1 MMIVTIGYQ
10 DYALSTKD
18 AVTIMD
24 ILGNAERYEERYVS
38 KDDKNNTTG
47 DSYQTFHV
55 YENDT
60 VFTAKLIPNDRYRMA
75 KLAGKPLKP

>member
-1 MMIVTIGYQ
+1 MMILSLGYVE
-10 DYALSTKD
+10 YALSTKD

-24 ILGNAERYEERYVS
+24 ILSNAERYEERYIS

-60 VFTAKLIPNDRYRMA
+60 VFSAKVIPNEKYRMA
-75 KLAGKPLKP
+75 KLAGKPIKP